1 MHARQAEVGWMG
13 LAMGLGGAGSG
24 GRGENIASLSCAR
37 LTTAILLVA
46 DRAPTARVLCR
57 RAVRNIVK
65 EDAGVPKRKE
75 KTIAIGLQLCGEEI

>member
-1 MHARQAEVGWMG
+1 MG
-13 LAMGLGGAGSG
+13 RAMGLGGAGSG
-24 GRGENIASLSCAR
+24 GRGENIASLSCVRR

-65 EDAGVPKRKE
+65 EDAGVPKRKG

>member
-1 MHARQAEVGWMG
+1 MG
-13 LAMGLGGAGSG
+13 LAMGIG
-24 GRGENIASLSCAR
+24 GRGIGRPGRKHCVVELVRR